1 MNMKTQASRQ
11 NQKGNALFL
20 ILIAVALFAALSYA
34 VTQSN
39 RGSGSVEKEQAI
51 ILASQVTQFPATVR
65 TGITRM
71 IITGTAATALDFGAP
86 SGDPA
91 EVFDSVGGG
100 VVPIAPPAN
109 ALVSPGSWIYLPASH
124 STDGWFIQDVG
135 TNTDTA
141 GREVVALLRN
151 LKRDVCNQ
159 INRGLGLGT
168 PAIDATPPTAA
179 TAALAQG
186 TTTSTFNSNPAEPFA
201 CYQETNASGQFS
213 YYHALVEQ

>member
-1 MNMKTQASRQ
+1 MKTQAYKQ

-51 ILASQVTQFPATVR
+51 ILASQVTQYPATVR

-71 IITGTAATALDFGAP
+71 IITGTASTAIVFTTPPTGLVT
-86 SGDPA
+86 
-91 EVFDSVGGG
+91 EVFDAVGGG
-100 VVPIAPPAN
+100 VVPVAPPAN
-109 ALVSPGSWIYLPASH
+109 ALVTAGSWIYLPATH
-124 STDGWFIQDVG
+124 STDGWYIQDVG
-135 TNTDTA
+135 TNADTA

-151 LKRDVCNQ
+151 VKRDVCNQ

-168 PAIDATPPTAA
+168 PVVDATPPTAA

-186 TTTSTFNSNPAEPFA
+186 TTTSTFNSNPSEPFA
-201 CYQETNASGQFS
+201 CYQETNASGQYS